1 MLLFMQVNLAR
12 KLDSRLRRL
21 KAFSL
26 IAFSLL
32 PKQPNEEV
40 WWKNILK
47 IIIGSDHAGFS
58 LKDALKKSLA
68 EADVEI
74 LDVGAHSSEP
84 VDYPDFGRKVAEK
97 VSSGEFARGILICG
111 SGVGMTIV
119 ANKFP
124 NVRGVLCLDSDTAR
138 MSRKHN
144 DTNILIL
151 AGRRT
156 DIKAAKAIAG
166 TWLETEF
173 EGGRHSRRLDK
184 IKKIEIG
191 N

>member
-1 MLLFMQVNLAR
+1 M
-12 KLDSRLRRL
+12 
-21 KAFSL
+21 
-26 IAFSLL
+26 
-32 PKQPNEEV
+32 
-40 WWKNILK
+40 K

-58 LKDALKKSLA
+58 LKEALKKFLA
-68 EADVEI
+68 EVDVEI

-144 DTNILIL
+144 DTNILVL

-156 DIKAAKAIAG
+156 DIEAAKAIVR
-166 TWLETEF
+166 TWLETKF

-184 IKKIEIG
+184 IKKIECNCSG
-191 N
+191 CLG

>member
-1 MLLFMQVNLAR
+1 M
-12 KLDSRLRRL
+12 
-21 KAFSL
+21 
-26 IAFSLL
+26 
-32 PKQPNEEV
+32 
-40 WWKNILK
+40 K

-84 VDYPDFGRKVAEK
+84 VDYPDFGGKVAEK
-97 VSSGEFARGILICG
+97 ISSGEFARGILICG
-111 SGVGMTIV
+111 SGVGMAVV

-144 DTNILIL
+144 DTNILVL

-156 DIKAAKAIAG
+156 DIKAAKAIVR

-184 IKKIEIG
+184 IKKIEFQVQSHEE
-191 N
+191 

>member
-1 MLLFMQVNLAR
+1 
-12 KLDSRLRRL
+12 
-21 KAFSL
+21 
-26 IAFSLL
+26 
-32 PKQPNEEV
+32 
-40 WWKNILK
+40 LK

-58 LKDALKKSLA
+58 LKEALKKPLA

-144 DTNILIL
+144 DTNILVL

-156 DIKAAKAIAG
+156 DIKAAKAIVR

-173 EGGRHSRRLDK
+173 EGGRHSKRLDK
-184 IKKIEIG
+184 IKKIEFQVQSHEE
-191 N
+191 